1 MTRSKGL
8 RKFIIIILAELAVL
22 AAVVWFFDP
31 FYQYHEPLGGMK
43 AVLND
48 RDNQVVGTIRNFE
61 YDSVLVGSSVAENF
75 DSEYLNQYY
84 DCTTLKIIRAS
95 GSAAD
100 LRYYL
105 DMAHENQKLKNV
117 FWCLDIF
124 ALNAPLQ
131 VTLYD
136 EGIPRYLHTASVLDD
151 IPYVWNKEILF
162 EKIPFMLAA
171 GLQGKNTGGQAYDW
185 SEDKVFGPEKAMQAY
200 QKPKEYLPSPQD
212 VEEYKEIIAAN
223 IALLK
228 EEIEAHPQVQYRFL
242 LPPYSLLWWD
252 CGEVNGQTETRLYI
266 VEQVLPALLEYEN
279 VEVYD
284 YQNDMEI
291 VCNLDYYMDM
301 IHYSPDI
308 NQIMLERMV
317 SGEDKVTPENWED
330 TVVEKRAMV
339 KAIIN
344 EEIYRYYER

>member
-1 MTRSKGL
+1 MTQRKDL
-8 RKFIIIILAELAVL
+8 RKFIIIVLAELAIL

-31 FYQYHEPLGGMK
+31 FYQYHEPFGGME

-48 RDNQVVGTIRNFE
+48 RDNQVAGTIRNFE

-75 DSEYLNQYY
+75 DSEFLDQYY
-84 DCTTLKIIRAS
+84 DCRTLKIIRAS
-95 GSAAD
+95 GSVAD

-105 DMAHENQKLKNV
+105 DMAHENQELKNV

-131 VTLYD
+131 VSLYD
-136 EGIPRYLHTASVLDD
+136 EEVPRYLHTANILDD

-162 EKIPFMLAA
+162 EKIPFMVAA
-171 GLQGKNTGGQAYDW
+171 GLQGRNIRGQAYNW
-185 SEDKVFGPEKAMQAY
+185 SGGKKFGAVKAMQAY
-200 QKPKEYLPSPQD
+200 QKPKESLPTRD
-212 VEEYKEIIAAN
+212 VEEYKEIIAGN

-242 LPPYSLLWWD
+242 LPPYSLMWWD
-252 CGEVNGQTETRLYI
+252 CGEVNGQTEIYFYI
-266 VEQVLPALLEYEN
+266 VEQVLPALLECEN
-279 VEVYD
+279 AEVYD

-301 IHYSPDI
+301 IHYSPDV
-308 NQIMLERMV
+308 NQSMLERMV
-317 SGEDKVTPENWED
+317 RGEDKVNLENWEE
-330 TVVEKRAMV
+330 TVVKKRKMV
-339 KAIIN
+339 KEIVE
-344 EEIYRYYER
+344 EEIYKYYEK

>member
-95 GSAAD
+95 GSVAD

-223 IALLK
+223 IAVSGMILTRREQMEPVIVRVHTDLKSETARVILANSITLTPGTITVSMTDNDLLVHCLDKSLSEGMDDSVFVRLLK
-228 EEIEAHPQVQYRFL
+228 KMEEE
-242 LPPYSLLWWD
+242 
-252 CGEVNGQTETRLYI
+252 
-266 VEQVLPALLEYEN
+266 
-279 VEVYD
+279 
-284 YQNDMEI
+284 
-291 VCNLDYYMDM
+291 
-301 IHYSPDI
+301 
-308 NQIMLERMV
+308 
-317 SGEDKVTPENWED
+317 
-330 TVVEKRAMV
+330 
-339 KAIIN
+339 
-344 EEIYRYYER
+344 